1 LHVRKEG
8 SVLIKRIIRSLTVT
22 ALVVLALAVPA
33 FAQDDPN
40 CHYRN
45 GADTVRCDGELYE
58 LQDNNDGYDYND
70 YAPWWGD
77 GDESYDYP
85 PWIYGDGSYDYPL
98 WGDGDESYG
107 YPPLLSDGN
116 ESYYDED
123 AYEDLEEEYEERQ
136 EEYEELREDYEEAYS
151 YW

>member
-1 LHVRKEG
+1 M
-8 SVLIKRIIRSLTVT
+8 IKRIIRSLTVT

-40 CHYRN
+40 CRYTN
-45 GADTVRCDGELYE
+45 GADMVRCDGDLYE

-70 YAPWWGD
+70 YAPWWG
-77 GDESYDYP
+77 
-85 PWIYGDGSYDYPL
+85 YGDGSYDYPL

-123 AYEDLEEEYEERQ
+123 AYEDLEEEYEDLEEEYEERQ
-136 EEYEELREDYEEAYS
+136 EEYEERQEEYEEAYS